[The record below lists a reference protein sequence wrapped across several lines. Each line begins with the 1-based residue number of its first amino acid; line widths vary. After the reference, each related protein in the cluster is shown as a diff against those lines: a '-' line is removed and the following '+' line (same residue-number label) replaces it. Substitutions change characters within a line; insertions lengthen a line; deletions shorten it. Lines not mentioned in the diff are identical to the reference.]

1 MSASPDR
8 RVVAVVSVFRPGSE
22 VVANVAKIV
31 DQADDVVV
39 VDDGSGEGFDQVH
52 SELTR
57 AGARLVALPENK
69 GIAAA
74 LNAGIAAADLSP
86 SDVVVT
92 FDQDSALPS
101 GFIARL
107 VKVLRESESAGLA
120 VAIVA
125 PETFAGVDQTGP
137 ELAPG
142 LREALR
148 PIQSGM
154 LVTGSAL
161 QRIGAFDEG
170 LFIDLVDVEFYL
182 RALAAGLVSVAAPGL
197 DLPHELGHFQS
208 MSVLG
213 RRISTTLSSP
223 FRYYYRARNRV
234 IVTRRYRHVAHALLR
249 RERNRDVAH
258 FVVAVAFARPR
269 LALVSV
275 LRHGW
280 RDGRKG
286 GTGRIPSALNEK
298 ASTISWRGERV
309 DRPRPAPP
317 RSEG

>member
-1 MSASPDR
+1 MDNPSER
-8 RVVAVVSVFRPGSE
+8 RVVAVVSVYRPGHD
-22 VVANVAKIV
+22 VVDNVARIV
-31 DQADDVVV
+31 DQVDHVVV
-39 VDDGSGEGFDQVH
+39 VDDGSGDGFDEVF
-52 SELTR
+52 SELTA
-57 AGARLVALPENK
+57 AGARLVVLQANS

-74 LNAGIAAADLSP
+74 LNAGIEAADLDR

-92 FDQDSALPS
+92 FDQDSNPPA
-101 GFIARL
+101 GFVARL
-107 VKVLRESESAGLA
+107 LDVLRESEDAGLP

-125 PETFAGVDQTGP
+125 PATFAGVDQTGP
-137 ELAPG
+137 ELASG

-161 QRIGAFDEG
+161 ERIGTFDEG

-182 RALAAGLVSVAAPGL
+182 RALEAGLVSVAASGL

-213 RRISTTLSSP
+213 RRVSTTLSSP

-234 IVTRRYRHVAHALLR
+234 IVTRRYRNIAGPLLR
-249 RERNRDVAH
+249 RERNRDLAH

-269 LALVSV
+269 PALVTV
-275 LRHGW
+275 LRRGW
-280 RDGRKG
+280 RDGRTGAG
-286 GTGRIPSALNEK
+286 GGIPSDLNDT
-298 ASTISWRGERV
+298 ASSISWRGQRVER
-309 DRPRPAPP
+309 PGHTA
-317 RSEG
+317 